1 MFAIVAVPFDAYAAL
16 PSPQHRWI
24 LTCLARYADR
34 DGKCWPT
41 LRQLAADA
49 RISLS
54 TVCRRLIE
62 MAVLGVFQRERKGIG
77 RYVYQLAEAYRP
89 RWPGRQKTE
98 AKPSGSPSQ
107 HRVSQAETPEQAN
120 PEKQK
125 EGARARLGRSGTVD
139 GGLPDMAPQWRKRI
153 ESWARSR
160 GRFRLPSWGPKP
172 DEPGCFAPI
181 AVLQGMQR
189 S

>member
-49 RISLS
+49 RMSLS

-62 MAVLGVFQRERKGIG
+62 MAVLGVFQRERKGVG

-89 RWPGRQKTE
+89 RWPGRD
-98 AKPSGSPSQ
+98 PR
-107 HRVSQAETPEQAN
+107 RVSAGERRVPQGETPEQAK
-120 PEKQK
+120 PEKQIR
-125 EGARARLGRSGTVD
+125 EAHPRQRFARID
-139 GGLPDMAPQWRKRI
+139 DGLPRQPEWEPRLRG
-153 ESWARSR
+153 WLRSR
-160 GRFRLPSWGPKP
+160 FWLPTWGLRP
-172 DEPGCFAPI
+172 DEPGCWAP
-181 AVLQGMQR
+181 
-189 S
+189 